1 MSWDK
6 TGETVTSNY
15 LGEFQVV
22 GVVQASRVKYGGKVQ
37 HTVKI
42 KSPITVYG
50 SDRST
55 LLLDEDEVTVIS
67 AE

>member
-22 GVVQASRVKYGGKVQ
+22 GVVQSSRVKYGGKVQ
-37 HTVKI
+37 HTVTLG
-42 KSPITVYG
+42 SPITIYG
-50 SDRST
+50 
-55 LLLDEDEVTVIS
+55 
-67 AE
+67 A

>member
-6 TGETVTSNY
+6 TGETITSNY

-22 GVVQASRVKYGGKVQ
+22 GVVQSSRVKYGGKVQ
-37 HTVKI
+37 HTVTLG
-42 KSPITVYG
+42 SPITIYG
-50 SDRST
+50 AERSI
-55 LLLDEDEVTVIS
+55 LLLDEDEITVIS